1 MRPEGN
7 WVNGQDRLAQQ
18 RKILNTVIRP
28 APQWGANASGMLPN
42 RHGRAEVPG
51 PDPGTS
57 ARRWRL
63 GGRRCVAISVTEIAE
78 KRKATEDHSAAPPG
92 DESTLAAAARRRS
105 SGGCRLRAPRTK

>member
-28 APQWGANASGMLPN
+28 APHWGENASGMLPN

-51 PDPGTS
+51 PDPGDFGPAMAVGWTPV
-57 ARRWRL
+57 RRDFRN
-63 GGRRCVAISVTEIAE
+63 GDRREAQS
-78 KRKATEDHSAAPPG
+78 H
-92 DESTLAAAARRRS
+92 
-105 SGGCRLRAPRTK
+105 